1 MEQMT
6 KGFVVLAQ
14 NTDTIDYVRQA
25 YALALSIKLTQST
38 VSNISIITNDVVP
51 KEYKSVFDN
60 IIEIPWGDSSVDSR
74 FKVENRWKIYH
85 ASPYIQTIV
94 LDTDMLVLDDLSNY
108 WETFENYEVY
118 YTSKVVDYRNKSN
131 TSDYYR
137 KAFTANNLP
146 NLYSGLHYFKKSE
159 FAKEFYTWVEL
170 ISNNWELFYGKYVS
184 EHYPD
189 RASMDITAALAAR
202 IMDAEYKITNY
213 KHDPVTF
220 THMKS
225 RIQGWTTPS
234 DSWLQSVAVYFD
246 EACALKIANFQQQGV
261 FHYTEKEFLTDK
273 IISKLE
279 NKCLAMN

>member
-1 MEQMT
+1 MT

-25 YALALSIKLTQST
+25 YALALSIKLTQKT
-38 VSNISIITNDVVP
+38 VSNISIITNDPVSDN
-51 KEYKSVFDN
+51 YKQVFDQV
-60 IIEIPWGDSSVDSR
+60 IDIPWGDASEGSR

-85 ASPYIQTIV
+85 ASPYEQTIV
-94 LDTDMLVLDDLSNY
+94 LDTDMLVLDDLSSFWN
-108 WETFENYEVY
+108 TFENYDVY
-118 YTSKVVDYRNKSN
+118 YTSKVYDYRSKLV

-146 NLYSGLHYFKKSE
+146 SIYSGLHFFKKSE
-159 FAKEFYTWVEL
+159 FAQEFYSWVEL
-170 ISNNWELFYGKYVS
+170 ITNNWEMFYGHFVS
-184 EHYPD
+184 EYYPD

-225 RIQGWTTPS
+225 RIQSWSEPT
-234 DSWLQSVAVYFD
+234 DSWMQSVAVYFD
-246 EACALKIANFQQQGV
+246 KDCNLKIGNFQQQGV
-261 FHYTEKEFLTDK
+261 FHYTEKDFLTDK
-273 IISKLE
+273 MIEKLE
-279 NKCLAMN
+279 TLCLK